1 MKKAILLPL
10 CLIFIVPCLMAPG
23 QTAGR
28 SDAVSAQ
35 ESDRVLKATFEKG
48 IEIYKKYRGI
58 ESLRKEL
65 IKEYDPETGELRS
78 TSEVTTRRKE
88 FYYAMPEIEVLAYKK
103 DGKEMDPAKYRVWKA
118 MPLYPIFDIRG
129 RERYTI
135 RITGRKKV
143 AGKECYCLQVEPKQ
157 ETSRH
162 FRGTVYLAVKTLESV
177 SLEGTMAKLD
187 FPMKEFLIELN
198 MTLVDTVP
206 VAKTGTARIR
216 VKVPIFYPDTI
227 IESSINVLESRLM
240 Q

>member
-1 MKKAILLPL
+1 MKNAILIPL
-10 CLIFIVPCLMAPG
+10 CLIFIVPVLMAPG
-23 QTAGR
+23 LSAGR
-28 SDAVSAQ
+28 SDAVPVE
-35 ESDRVLKATFEKG
+35 ESDRVLKAAFEKG
-48 IEIYKKYRGI
+48 IGIYNKYRGI

-65 IKEYDPETGELRS
+65 IREFDPETGALRS

-88 FYYAMPEIEVLAYKK
+88 YYYTMPEIEVLAYTR
-103 DGKEMDPAKYRVWKA
+103 DGKDMDPAKYRVWKA
-118 MPLYPIFDIRG
+118 MPLFPIFDARG

-135 RITGRKKV
+135 RVTGRKKV

-157 ETSRH
+157 QTSRH

-187 FPMKEFLIELN
+187 FPMKEFSIELN
-198 MTLVDTVP
+198 MTQVDKVP

-216 VKVPIFYPDTI
+216 VKVPIFFPDTI
-227 IESSINVLESRLM
+227 IESSITVLESRLI

>member
-1 MKKAILLPL
+1 MKKSIVVPLFLL
-10 CLIFIVPCLMAPG
+10 CIIPCLMAPG
-23 QTAGR
+23 LSAGR
-28 SDAVSAQ
+28 NDAVPAD
-35 ESDRVLKATFEKG
+35 ESDRVLKAAFGKG

-65 IKEYDPETGELRS
+65 IREYNPETGELRN

-88 FYYAMPEIEVLAYKK
+88 YYYAMPEIEVLSYKK

-118 MPLYPIFDIRG
+118 MPLYPIFDERG
-129 RERYTI
+129 RDRYTI
-135 RITGRKKV
+135 QITGRKRV
-143 AGKECYCLQVEPKQ
+143 AGKECYCVQVEPKQ
-157 ETSRH
+157 ESSRH
-162 FRGTVYLAVKTLESV
+162 FRGTIYLAVKTLESV

-187 FPMKEFLIELN
+187 FPLKEFSINLS
-198 MTLVDTVP
+198 MTQVDSVP

-227 IESSINVLESRLM
+227 IESSITVLESRLI